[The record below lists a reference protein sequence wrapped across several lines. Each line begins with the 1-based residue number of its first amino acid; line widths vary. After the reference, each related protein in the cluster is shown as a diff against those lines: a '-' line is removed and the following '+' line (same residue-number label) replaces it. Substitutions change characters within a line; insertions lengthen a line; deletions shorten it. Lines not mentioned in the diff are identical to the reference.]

1 MKKVFNLVITA
12 IIGLSCLG
20 TLSCSDEDFTETIF
34 DTREYPLDKTSYT
47 FPLDTFVKKNFL
59 EKYNMR
65 FIYKM
70 QDIGSDLQKN
80 LVPCSYDK
88 SCELAVLAKYLW
100 YDVYE
105 KCAGQEFLRK
115 YSPRIIHVIGSPS
128 YNPASGTET
137 LGYAEG
143 GLKISLM
150 NANHMSIYNIEDLNE
165 KFFKTMH
172 HEFSHILHQTIEYPQ
187 DFRLISR
194 SLYNPIS
201 WQETADSIAIS
212 QGFVSDYA
220 SSADREDW
228 VETIANYIVKDSISW
243 NNMLNSAE
251 YDWERVSVSKKL
263 WDTYNILVRT
273 GRADRD
279 SVGYIDR
286 KNPDASSGSDGQYNI
301 QRKLIQRDAND
312 YAEVDANGK
321 IIYLKT
327 SGINGREIILRKLEM
342 TRQWLLDNFNVKL
355 DDLRREVQQ
364 RQWETNPDGTFKFDE
379 NGQFINRLIT
389 TSEDGRIFM
398 EKLLDEVNQYKS
410 LQ

>member
-12 IIGLSCLG
+12 IFGLSCLG

-201 WQETADSIAIS
+201 WQETADSIAVS

>member
-1 MKKVFNLVITA
+1 
-12 IIGLSCLG
+12 
-20 TLSCSDEDFTETIF
+20 
-34 DTREYPLDKTSYT
+34 
-47 FPLDTFVKKNFL
+47 
-59 EKYNMR
+59 MR

-70 QDIGSDLQKN
+70 EDIGSDLQKN
-80 LVPCSYDK
+80 LVPCSYEK

-105 KCAGQEFLRK
+105 KCAGEVFLKK

-201 WQETADSIAIS
+201 WQETADSIAVS

-228 VETIANYIVKDSISW
+228 VETIANYIVKDSITW
-243 NNMLNSAE
+243 NQMLNTAE
-251 YDWERVSVSKKL
+251 YDWERVSVSKKV
-263 WDTYNILVRT
+263 WDTYNALVNI
-273 GRADRD
+273 GVANRD
-279 SVGYIDR
+279 SVGYIDQ
-286 KNPDASSGSDGQYNI
+286 KNPEASSGTDGQYNI
-301 QRKLIQRDAND
+301 QRKLIQRDGND
-312 YAEVDANGK
+312 NAEVDADGN

-327 SGINGREIILRKLEM
+327 SGINGREVILRKLEM
-342 TRQWLLDNFNVKL
+342 ATQWLSEQFGVNLEDLRMEVQKRQWM
-355 DDLRREVQQ
+355 
-364 RQWETNPDGTFKFDE
+364 TNPDGSFKFDDR
-379 NGQFINRLIT
+379 GRFINRLT
-389 TSEDGRIFM
+389 TETEDGKIFM
-398 EKLLDEVNQYKS
+398 EQLLEEVWKYKS
-410 LQ
+410 LQQ